1 MEIAN
6 VIKDIMDIIRK
17 DIGIFCYKQQISQFA
32 WKVPIE
38 KIIENKYN
46 LDIKNPNISHDKK

>member
-1 MEIAN
+1 
-6 VIKDIMDIIRK
+6 MDIIRK